1 MGDGIVSQGFY
12 TFVDDLDLGAV
23 FNLSLER
30 HFKTAAIV
38 VSDLWDSRLTLV
50 DSMPDWD
57 GTLAEDV
64 GAKLQVATCQG
75 VPTSSQA
82 ATYSQTQDLITIT
95 RTSHGASVNDQVLA
109 DFTGGTASDGFL
121 KVASVTNAN
130 VFVAEAVRVLA
141 EYEVVDASTGEI
153 RFITT
158 GDHGGLVAN
167 DTVNL
172 RVLTGNL
179 TSGDY
184 TVGSTLPLGTVQI
197 TTSSNNSIT
206 SGTLEFIKVKDSS
219 GNNVTTSGN
228 CNISSAFSPFNIFA
242 NGEYSARGFRFRA
255 ELFSDDQDENI
266 EIDELGYTA
275 SMKRRTETVNTAIA
289 SQCLTNNSA
298 KTVTFGNSFFT
309 GTSAINSSTT
319 AFLPTIGIT
328 LEGAV
333 SGDYFKITSV
343 TGTQFVIETRDS
355 GNNFKDLSFKYT
367 AVGFGKGV

>member
-219 GNNVTTSGN
+219 GNNVTTSGS
-228 CNISSAFSPFNIFA
+228 CNISS
-242 NGEYSARGFRFRA
+242 GFRFRA